1 MTSTVPISVAGGARK
16 LTWPG
21 ETKKIC
27 AARPLTVTVVPEM
40 FVGKVPFGRRCDCS
54 VVFARL
60 LPRAIAMLFG
70 ATALIA
76 DGSLPNEAPFKM
88 AVNAPKGGRAG
99 GAVT

>member
-27 AARPLTVTVVPEM
+27 AARPLTVTVVPAT
-40 FVGKVPFGRRCDCS
+40 FVGNVPFGKRCDCS
-54 VVFARL
+54 VVFART
-60 LPRAIAMLFG
+60 LPRATAMLSG
-70 ATALIA
+70 AMALVA
-76 DGSLPNEAPFKM
+76 EGSLPNEAPFKM
-88 AVNAPKGGRAG
+88 AVNEPKDGRAV